1 MITMVAAAI
10 LGAALGLFVRPRAL
24 GVLVAVL
31 AVGSVEGG
39 ALLLV
44 KMLEDQPNRELLI
57 ARLQA
62 MFGDDLLSSAAPVA
76 AALIGAILAALMGEF
91 SDPEK
96 SGSVLTDD
104 QLRRK
109 AGKNGR
115 YARVQ
120 GMVEERQIHKKAESR
135 IDSILGL

>member
-1 MITMVAAAI
+1 MIIMVAAAI
-10 LGAALGLFVRPRAL
+10 LGAALGLFVRPRVL

-44 KMLEDQPNRELLI
+44 KMLEGQPNRELLI
-57 ARLQA
+57 GRLQTA
-62 MFGDDLLSSAAPVA
+62 FGDDLLSSAAPVA
-76 AALIGAILAALMGEF
+76 AALIGAVLAALMGQF

-96 SGSVLTDD
+96 SVSMLTGDE
-104 QLRRK
+104 LRRK
-109 AGKNGR
+109 VGKDGR

-120 GMVEERQIHKKAESR
+120 GMVEDRQIHQKAESR